1 MRGSYSSVGF
11 GTKDS
16 ELYSKNPTTLVG
28 KGAFTWGIDL
38 STRKVYMNG
47 RLIRR
52 YPRKF
57 FSGLPDIFYMYLDMD
72 KCKIMFSGSDD
83 KYFGPAICDEDM
95 KRYTLYPMVSA
106 TEEGAVITMS
116 YKGKG
121 SWFIYVIYIGMLVT
135 NTISISD
142 S

>member
-1 MRGSYSSVGF
+1 M
-11 GTKDS
+11 TK
-16 ELYSKNPTTLVG
+16 
-28 KGAFTWGIDL
+28 
-38 STRKVYMNG
+38 RKMKMK
-47 RLIRR
+47 
-52 YPRKF
+52 RKMKKKLF
-57 FSGLPDIFYMYLDMD
+57 
-72 KCKIMFSGSDD
+72 
-83 KYFGPAICDEDM
+83 DM

-142 S
+142 SLC

>member
-1 MRGSYSSVGF
+1 MFPHKMRGSYSSVGF

-38 STRKVYMNG
+38 STKKVYMNG

-57 FSGLPDIFYMYLDMD
+57 FSGLPDIFDMYLDMD
-72 KCKIMFSGSDD
+72 KCKIMFGSDD
-83 KYFGPAICDEDM
+83 TYFGPAICDEDM
-95 KRYTLYPMVSA
+95 KRYTL
-106 TEEGAVITMS
+106 
-116 YKGKG
+116 
-121 SWFIYVIYIGMLVT
+121 
-135 NTISISD
+135 N
-142 S
+142 